1 MKLSK
6 SLQKAKAQ
14 VEPERASTM
23 ELFYVYIKRLTIFAI
38 KAPS

>member
-1 MKLSK
+1 MKLSR
-6 SLQKAKAQ
+6 SFQKAKAHL
-14 VEPERASTM
+14 EPERASTM